1 MPACAILTA
10 NEDYSMKRSFY
21 FGANVTLLATAAL
34 GVVALASGTTNDD
47 KSVES
52 LAFSALPA
60 ESLDGES
67 VTLLD
72 SARPTVFLIM
82 SPRCAIAADAVP
94 DWAVSLGNSLP
105 RVVRLVVLAFDTD
118 GADVV
123 AQYLEQR
130 QLYIETVVVPRDLFI
145 ASTGMTIVP
154 SVILVDE
161 GGKIVFTREGKT
173 EVSALRDEILAKLP
187 MATAPEA

>member
-1 MPACAILTA
+1 
-10 NEDYSMKRSFY
+10 MKRSFY